1 MAKNYIGCLEMANDK
16 KSYPP
21 GATVGSVSPE
31 FNITI
36 NGETISTMPQDNV
49 WVSPKDIPLTYTT
62 ATTTDTITVDTGYDA
77 SHDFTFDISGYQ
89 QTEFVDTMPSVT
101 KINEMCNDY
110 PALKTAYEKFITV
123 YKMCEQDYN
132 GKKEF
137 DDEVPF

>member
-1 MAKNYIGCLEMANDK
+1 
-16 KSYPP
+16 
-21 GATVGSVSPE
+21 
-31 FNITI
+31 
-36 NGETISTMPQDNV
+36 
-49 WVSPKDIPLTYTT
+49 
-62 ATTTDTITVDTGYDA
+62 
-77 SHDFTFDISGYQ
+77 
-89 QTEFVDTMPSVT
+89 MPSIT

>member
-1 MAKNYIGCLEMANDK
+1 MAKNYIGCLEMASDK
-16 KSYPP
+16 DY
-21 GATVGSVSPE
+21 T
-31 FNITI
+31 ITI
-36 NGETISTMPQDNV
+36 NGETISTVPQDNV

-62 ATTTDTITVDTGYDA
+62 ATTSDTITVDTGYSATD
-77 SHDFTFDISGYQ
+77 DFTFDIGSYE
-89 QTEFVDTMPSVT
+89 QTEFVDTMPSIT